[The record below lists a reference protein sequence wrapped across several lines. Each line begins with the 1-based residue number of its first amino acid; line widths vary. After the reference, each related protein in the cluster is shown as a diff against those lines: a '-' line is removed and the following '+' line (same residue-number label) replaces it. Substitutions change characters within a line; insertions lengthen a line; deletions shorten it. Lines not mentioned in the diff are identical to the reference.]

1 MKVSFPCYKAEYAE
15 LTTFITRLGS
25 NVNLQTML
33 RRPSG
38 FQLLV
43 LQAEVHHILAS
54 IVPAFYNLF
63 LFSIAVLFVSFA
75 SSLIFFIL
83 LVVGLPPPGSDAH
96 VFQPWKTCAL
106 TLFEFSSTCRPPPYT
121 SSPSC
126 RVEHSGNIK

>member
-1 MKVSFPCYKAEYAE
+1 MKVSFPCGKAEYAE

-43 LQAEVHHILAS
+43 LQAEVHPILSS

-63 LFSIAVLFVSFA
+63 LFSIAVLFVPFA

-83 LVVGLPPPGSDAH
+83 LVVGLTPPGIDAD
-96 VFQPWKTCAL
+96 VFFQRYSLYSQQASGYDSF
-106 TLFEFSSTCRPPPYT
+106 LF
-121 SSPSC
+121 
-126 RVEHSGNIK
+126 